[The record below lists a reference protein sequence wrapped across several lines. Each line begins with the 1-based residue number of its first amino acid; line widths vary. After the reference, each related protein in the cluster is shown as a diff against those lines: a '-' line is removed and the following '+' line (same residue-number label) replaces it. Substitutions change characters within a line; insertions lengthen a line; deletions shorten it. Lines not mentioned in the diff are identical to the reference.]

1 MIYAPILGSQVNP
14 RAKLHKRLSGNAD
27 ATIRTEQTNGTAI
40 RNGINSIT
48 VSNNVIT
55 IEDNRY
61 AAYCSIAWTEADD
74 MTEGDEQPLDGLPV
88 ESARM
93 TIKFHGRYMPRKG
106 AKDEPEVG
114 DVLQI
119 GDDFWIVEAGCQ
131 RTRKKSLVNFA
142 TVYLPIRKLQ

>member
-1 MIYAPILGSQVNP
+1 MIYAPILGSQANP
-14 RAKLHKRLSGNAD
+14 RAKLYKRLSG
-27 ATIRTEQTNGTAI
+27 EVE
-40 RNGINSIT
+40 IT
-48 VSNNVIT
+48 VQPTTDAAIANVIT

-61 AAYCSIAWTEADD
+61 ATFSSIAWTEADD
-74 MTEGDEQPLDGLPV
+74 MVEGDEQPLDGLPV

-142 TVYLPIRKLQ
+142 TVFLPLRKLQ

>member
-1 MIYAPILGSQVNP
+1 MIYAPILGSQANP
-14 RAKLHKRLSGNAD
+14 RAKLYKRF
-27 ATIRTEQTNGTAI
+27 TAELDVAI
-40 RNGINSIT
+40 EPSK
-48 VSNNVIT
+48 VIT

-61 AAYCSIAWTEADD
+61 ATFSSIAWTEADD
-74 MTEGDEQPLDGLPV
+74 MVEGDEQPLDGLPV

-93 TIKFHGRYMPRKG
+93 TIKFHGRYIPRKG

-142 TVYLPIRKLQ
+142 TVFLPLRKLQ